1 MNELQTK
8 ASDTLNALN
17 DQLKTL
23 IADDTEI
30 KAAILQ
36 NPDYVKRLLQENIID
51 ELKADIAQKKA
62 VMRYDFQQ
70 EASEFLKHCEL
81 RSVHTAKAY
90 KYALADFT
98 DWTKAKGLETPLA
111 VTPELADAYIYDLQT
126 QGKAAATIRQH
137 IGGLSAFFN
146 GMERKSNFA
155 IKNCFR
161 GTRALPK
168 KKATKRI
175 ENEIPTENLKLFRKD
190 INTIIK
196 NETCNELKAMIY
208 IMAFRGLRAGSF
220 QNMSFHGKK
229 FFTTSKGKE
238 ISGELPEIC
247 LEAIEKAGLKK
258 TAPFADWNTAKVSAM
273 FQYHIG
279 KLYTAGKIAYKYSCH
294 DLRHFYA
301 LSEYT
306 KNKDIYALK
315 NLLNHCSIAVTEI
328 YLQGLGVDLKKT
340 A

>member
-1 MNELQTK
+1 MNELTAK
-8 ASDTLNALN
+8 TGETLTALN
-17 DQLKTL
+17 DQLKML

-70 EASEFLKHCEL
+70 EAADFLNHCGL
-81 RSVHTAKAY
+81 RSKHTAKAY
-90 KYALADFT
+90 RYALADFSK
-98 DWTKAKGLETPLA
+98 WTESKGIETPLA
-111 VTPELADAYIYDLQT
+111 ITPELADAYIYDLQT

-168 KKATKRI
+168 KKAVKRI
-175 ENEIPTENLKLFRKD
+175 ENEIPTENLRLFRKD
-190 INTIIK
+190 IMTIIK
-196 NETCNELKAMIY
+196 NEPCKELQTMIY

-220 QNMSFHGKK
+220 QKMNVHGKK
-229 FFTTSKGKE
+229 FFTESKGKE

-247 LEAIEKAGLKK
+247 IEAIEKAGLKK

-279 KLYTAGKIAYKYSCH
+279 KLYAAGKIAYKYSAH

-301 LSEYT
+301 LTEYT

-315 NLLNHCSIAVTEI
+315 NLLNHSSIAVTEI